1 MHAIIK
7 YIFMI
12 ALLLY
17 IWRFCIKNIGYDICY
32 TARKIYQYVGKQIN
46 NFNITPEQL
55 VILKELLKE
64 EGISQ
69 KKLSLKLDKDQNTVK
84 AIIDKLEKKSFI
96 KRKENESDKRA
107 FSLFLTEKAKNELPI
122 IEEYEKNFLE
132 KLINGID
139 EGSTDNLIR
148 ILKKIRKNMS
158 N

>member
-55 VILKELLKE
+55 VMLKELLKE
-64 EGISQ
+64 EGVSQ
-69 KKLSLKLDKDQNTVK
+69 KQLASKLDKDQNTVK
-84 AIIDKLEKKSFI
+84 AIIDKLEKKSYDNDI
-96 KRKENESDKRA
+96 KVKEMVY
-107 FSLFLTEKAKNELPI
+107 ELPENI
-122 IEEYEKNFLE
+122 V
-132 KLINGID
+132 D
-139 EGSTDNLIR
+139 EWKTVLN
-148 ILKKIRKNMS
+148 KHK
-158 N
+158 

>member
-96 KRKENESDKRA
+96 KRKENKSDKRA
-107 FSLFLTEKAKNELPI
+107 FSLFLTDKAKIELVKI
-122 IEEYEKNFLE
+122 GEYEKKILE
-132 KLINGID
+132 TIINGID
-139 EGSTDNLIR
+139 NKDFENVR
-148 ILKKIRKNMS
+148 KILEKIRENVS